1 MTSGYTSSPRFATCK
16 RRRVDV
22 SFDGGDITSDAGGA
36 LLLREAERRL
46 GLIADVSRRLPEPR
60 RRKSIQHSS
69 KSMLMQRVSGIALG
83 YEDLNDHETLRDD
96 IAMQTATDKDDRL
109 ASPSTLGRL
118 ERRADR
124 EWLWAVHEVLVSKF
138 IASFKT
144 PPKRLILDFDAT
156 DDPVHGRQEG
166 RFFHG
171 YYDHYCFLPLYVFCG
186 SHLLTAY
193 LRPSN
198 IDGAKHAGAILKLL
212 VERLRETWPKVKIT
226 FRADSGFCRHRIMN
240 WCDRNAVDYVIGLAR
255 NPVLLRLS
263 QSRHIQAE
271 LQFHQTGRKATLF
284 SDIEYGAKTWAYPR
298 RVVVKAEHM
307 EGGSNPRFIVT
318 NLATPAAK
326 LYKKVYCARG
336 DMENRIKEQQLGLFA
351 DRTSS
356 TRWWANQAR
365 LLLSSL
371 AYVLVDYVRR
381 VGLVGTELANA
392 QVWTLR
398 TKLFKIGAVIV
409 RNTRRVRFHLAGGF
423 PLQDVFWLAAKKL
436 AG

>member
-1 MTSGYTSSPRFATCK
+1 MKTGYTSSPQFATCK

-22 SFDGGDITSDAGGA
+22 SFDGGDISSDAGGA
-36 LLLREAERRL
+36 ILLREAERQL
-46 GLIADVSRRLPEPR
+46 DLIGEVSRRLDDPR
-60 RRKSIQHSS
+60 RRKSIQHST
-69 KSMLMQRVSGIALG
+69 KAMLMQRITGIALG

-96 IAMQTATDKDDRL
+96 IAIQTAAGKDERL

-118 ERRADR
+118 ERRSDR
-124 EWLWAVHEVLVSKF
+124 DWLWAVHEVLVSKF
-138 IASFKT
+138 ISSFKK
-144 PPKRLILDFDAT
+144 PPRQLILDFDAT
-156 DDPVHGRQEG
+156 DDEVHGRQEG
-166 RFFHG
+166 RFFNG

-193 LRPSN
+193 LRQSN
-198 IDGAKHAGAILKLL
+198 IDGAKHAAAILKLL
-212 VERLRETWPKVKIT
+212 VDRLREAWPKVKII

-240 WCDRNAVDYVIGLAR
+240 WCDRNGVGYIIGLAR
-255 NPVLLRLS
+255 NPVLVRLAAPLLI
-263 QSRHIQAE
+263 RAE
-271 LQFHQTGRKATLF
+271 YQFNMTGEKVTLF
-284 SDIEYGAKTWAYPR
+284 GEIEYGAATWLYPR

-307 EGGSNPRFIVT
+307 EDGSNPRFVVT
-318 NLATPAAK
+318 NLETPARK

-351 DRTSS
+351 DRTSA

-371 AYVLVDYVRR
+371 AYTLVDYIRR
-381 VGLVGTELANA
+381 VGLPGTELAKA

-398 TKLFKIGAVIV
+398 TKLFKIGAAIT
-409 RNTRRVRFHLAGGF
+409 RNTRRIRFHLASGC
-423 PLQDVFWLAAKKL
+423 PVQDVFWLAAMKL